1 MAPDSDTA
9 TPVLKV
15 SDRAREMV
23 IGVRAEEPDA
33 DRLALWLEVSGAS
46 PTGFTYDMYFQALSD
61 AGAGDAVAHHD
72 DLAVVVPEASVERL
86 RGATLDISGEGEA
99 AGMVVINPNNPP
111 SARATQPE
119 GDVSSPLA
127 LKVIEVLETQINPSI
142 ASHGGRADLV
152 SVEDGTAYLR
162 LGGGCQGCGMA
173 QVTLSQGIEVAI
185 KDAVPEITAVVD
197 VTDHASGSNPYFET
211 AKK

>member
-1 MAPDSDTA
+1 MAPDNETVL
-9 TPVLKV
+9 PVLTV

-33 DRLALWLEVSGAS
+33 ERLALWLEVSGVS
-46 PTGFTYDMYFQALSD
+46 PSGFTYDMYFQALSD
-61 AGAGDAVAHHD
+61 AGAGDAIAHHD

-86 RGATLDISGEGEA
+86 RGATLDVSGEGEA
-99 AGMVVINPNNPP
+99 AGMVVVNPNNPP
-111 SARATQPE
+111 TGGASRPQ
-119 GDVSSPLA
+119 GDVSSPVA
-127 LKVIEVLETQINPSI
+127 QKVIEVLETMINPSI

-152 SVEDGTAYLR
+152 AVEDATAYLR